1 MLVEAS
7 FSAGGREGA
16 GGGRGDEIYVKKP
29 VAAAATQDETLV
41 AMLMSFMTRSVVGK
55 WFYRKAP
62 VRRTDDR
69 NNGRRGSGG
78 AAAGGGGVSLSVA
91 EVMPPV
97 KASRAH
103 GCTECGVEFDSAST
117 YGGTT
122 SWAPRLR
129 R

>member
-1 MLVEAS
+1 M
-7 FSAGGREGA
+7 

-29 VAAAATQDETLV
+29 AAAVTSRDETSV
-41 AMLMSFMTRSVVGK
+41 AMLMSFMTRLVVGK
-55 WFYRKAP
+55 WFYRKAL
-62 VRRTDDR
+62 VQRTDDR
-69 NNGRRGSGG
+69 NNGRRGSG
-78 AAAGGGGVSLSVA
+78 AAVAGGGGVSLSVA

-103 GCTECGVEFDSAST
+103 GCTECGVEFDSTST

-122 SWAPRLR
+122 SRAPRLR